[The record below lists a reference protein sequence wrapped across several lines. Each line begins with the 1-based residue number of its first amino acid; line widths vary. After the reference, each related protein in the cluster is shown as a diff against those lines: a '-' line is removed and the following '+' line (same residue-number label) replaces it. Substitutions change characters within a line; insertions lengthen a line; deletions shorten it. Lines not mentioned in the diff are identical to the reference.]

1 MFPSHFS
8 WCQRRMRRPTRGKS
22 YKKKKYDIW
31 PSMRYPLRRSVN
43 LLMKYGQILYFVF
56 NRKHAL
62 NTIIYSVLRSLWSG
76 ISCYSSN
83 RYSFFIHHIFH
94 LWIPLHFPC
103 QTSLRNLGRFRNFLT
118 LIKIIYICSVCVYV
132 VLHNLSLCLSKC
144 YFF

>member
-1 MFPSHFS
+1 VQWTTYIYNISLCMACITEIIVFPSYFS
-8 WCQRRMRRPTRGKS
+8 WCQRRIRWPTRGKR
-22 YKKKKYDIW
+22 YKKNKYDLW

-83 RYSFFIHHIFH
+83 RCRFFI
-94 LWIPLHFPC
+94 PSHFP
-103 QTSLRNLGRFRNFLT
+103 FVNF
-118 LIKIIYICSVCVYV
+118 SA
-132 VLHNLSLCLSKC
+132 LSLSDILTKPR
-144 YFF
+144 